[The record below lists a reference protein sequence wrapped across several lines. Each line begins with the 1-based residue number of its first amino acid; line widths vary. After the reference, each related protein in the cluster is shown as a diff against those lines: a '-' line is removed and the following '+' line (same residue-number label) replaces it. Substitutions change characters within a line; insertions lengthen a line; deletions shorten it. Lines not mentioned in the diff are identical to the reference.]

1 MTSTRIAAIAKIA
14 NVDVET
20 AAEYVNAD
28 WDNQDEHNEWLEKT
42 SNEEVADWVSALVD
56 ANR

>member
-1 MTSTRIAAIAKIA
+1 MTINRLTAIAKIA

-20 AAEYVNAD
+20 AAEYINAD
-28 WDNQDEHNEWLEKT
+28 WDNQEEHNEWLET
-42 SNEEVADWVSALVD
+42 ASNEEIADWVSTLVD